1 MIAPP
6 PVDLNKLKGILGN
19 AKTIMKKV
27 ETGDFETGHVDAR
40 ALTEDGVM
48 QLQAEGV
55 SRPTQQ
61 QQQQLL
67 EGQQYEEAVIK
78 SKMPESVKK
87 LMLERPIP
95 QATPNYTFSLDDVSD
110 LSDEKP
116 MGRPSVPKAKPKQQ
130 VIRENYTQSSDMITV
145 SKTEL
150 KEMVNAIVNE
160 RLLEFMTKTNNKAIT
175 EEAVKKTINLLIK
188 EGKLAPK
195 KKSL

>member
-1 MIAPP
+1 MTPP

-40 ALTEDGVM
+40 ALTEEGVM
-48 QLQAEGV
+48 ELQAEGV
-55 SRPTQQ
+55 RRPHQPQQ
-61 QQQQLL
+61 QQF
-67 EGQQYEEAVIK
+67 EGHQYEEAVIN
-78 SKMPESVKK
+78 SRMPEAVKK

-116 MGRPSVPKAKPKQQ
+116 MGHPSTPKAKPRQQ
-130 VIRENYTQSSDMITV
+130 VIHENYGQSSDMITL

-175 EEAVKKTINLLIK
+175 EEAVKKTISLLIK

>member
-1 MIAPP
+1 MTTPP

-48 QLQAEGV
+48 ELQAEGV
-55 SRPTQQ
+55 RRPAQQ
-61 QQQQLL
+61 PQF
-67 EGQQYEEAVIK
+67 EGQQYEQAVMN
-78 SKMPESVKK
+78 SRMPEGVKK

-95 QATPNYTFSLDDVSD
+95 QVIPNYTFSLDDVSE

-116 MGRPSVPKAKPKQQ
+116 LPRPSTPRIAPKQA
-130 VIRENYTQSSDMITV
+130 IRENYTQSSDMITV

-175 EEAVKKTINLLIK
+175 EEAVKKTISLLIK

>member
-1 MIAPP
+1 MIPP

-48 QLQAEGV
+48 ELQAEGV
-55 SRPTQQ
+55 RRPTQQ
-61 QQQQLL
+61 QPQF
-67 EGQQYEEAVIK
+67 EGHQYEQAVMN
-78 SKMPESVKK
+78 SGMPESVKK

-95 QATPNYTFSLDDVSD
+95 QVTPNYTFSLDDVSD

-116 MGRPSVPKAKPKQQ
+116 IGRPSVPKTKPKQQ
-130 VIRENYTQSSDMITV
+130 VIRENYTQSSDIVTV
-145 SKTEL
+145 SKAEL
-150 KEMVNAIVNE
+150 KEMVSAMVNE
-160 RLLEFMTKTNNKAIT
+160 RILEFMTKTNNKAIT
-175 EEAVKKTINLLIK
+175 EEAVKKTISLLIK

-195 KKSL
+195 KKTL